1 MIETQVI
8 LSITLYKMVS
18 LLVGGAFSYM
28 GYRLFISGIWGNAG
42 SLETH
47 YENNR
52 LVLKNAAPGTFFALF
67 GAIIVSITLLKG
79 LEFERYAPPVQ
90 TNPIERKL
98 PDAPPF

>member
-18 LLVGGAFSYM
+18 LLIGGAFSYM

-67 GAIIVSITLLKG
+67 GAIIVSITLFKG
-79 LEFERYAPPVQ
+79 LEFEKYDPVPA
-90 TNPIERKL
+90 PIEKKETL
-98 PDAPPF
+98 PNDPPI